1 MGSNFLLIR
10 YGDLTDTSPDMFKNY
25 KIPKDHTIIPLI
37 RNRCIVKNG
46 SLTNFIGWKDD
57 DTDKLVCDFF
67 INAQKISS
75 YETSSDLLKAC
86 RDPEIDEII
95 EVYYYV

>member
-10 YGDLTDTSPDMFKNY
+10 YGDLTDPSPNMFKNY

-37 RNRCIVKNG
+37 RNRCYFDNG
-46 SLTNFIGWKDD
+46 RLTNFIGYVDD

-67 INAQKISS
+67 INAQKSSS
-75 YETSSDLLKAC
+75 YETSPDLLKVC